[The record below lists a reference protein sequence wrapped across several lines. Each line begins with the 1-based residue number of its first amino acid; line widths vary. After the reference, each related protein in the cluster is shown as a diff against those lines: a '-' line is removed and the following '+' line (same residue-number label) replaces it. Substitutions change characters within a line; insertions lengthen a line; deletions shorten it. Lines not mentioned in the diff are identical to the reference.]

1 MKGFV
6 IKWRLAAFLTSQFR
20 GAQDKEAVLSSAAH
34 PVSWRKSG
42 EIIRRL
48 ACLCPRLPGP
58 APGPV
63 LLLCVCGGGVGVG
76 RILGSFEPGV
86 LGRPSG
92 CVCGTNSPLEA
103 Q

>member
-20 GAQDKEAVLSSAAH
+20 GIQDKEAVLSSAAH

-63 LLLCVCGGGVGVG
+63 LLLCVWGWVGGWVSQEFLEDPQIV
-76 RILGSFEPGV
+76 
-86 LGRPSG
+86 
-92 CVCGTNSPLEA
+92 CVCV
-103 Q
+103 